1 MQFKL
6 YSAKRADPAQDSI
19 KRFFKPDIESIEKY
33 SFMPDLRYKTPYY
46 RISVL
51 VSLTTTILSRALKA
65 DLATDQLVQRSR
77 HQHV

>member
-33 SFMPDLRYKTPYY
+33 SFMPDLRYKTPD
-46 RISVL
+46 RKSV
-51 VSLTTTILSRALKA
+51 V
-65 DLATDQLVQRSR
+65 
-77 HQHV
+77 